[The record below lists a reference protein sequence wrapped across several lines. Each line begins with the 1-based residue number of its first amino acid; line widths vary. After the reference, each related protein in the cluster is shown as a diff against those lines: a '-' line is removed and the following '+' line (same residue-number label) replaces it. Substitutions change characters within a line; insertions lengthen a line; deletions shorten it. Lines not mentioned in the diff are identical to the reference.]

1 MSATDPESDRLYAR
15 GEISREGWM
24 QRRSTPPAS
33 PTSPTPVPAPRPS
46 GPNRTAWL
54 VVAVFL
60 VVAIVASTAF
70 LASLGAKNVPG
81 TNPTYLPLKQ
91 LAPADLSALNASATH
106 GLAFAGNNSLWF
118 SLGPVTL
125 VVDVSPPA
133 HDLAFVVQGLMNPT
147 IHVAPGTR
155 VTVVAV
161 NSDLDMYHTW
171 TLSTNGPPYGSMPMM
186 GSGGMMGSG
195 PMMGTSMLGPAS
207 ATGFWSQQFSF
218 TASAGTYWY
227 LCEVTGH
234 ASDGMYG
241 GFVVP

>member
-1 MSATDPESDRLYAR
+1 MYAEDHARHGSLRKRCERL
-15 GEISREGWM
+15 
-24 QRRSTPPAS
+24 
-33 PTSPTPVPAPRPS
+33 PVEHR
-46 GPNRTAWL
+46 
-54 VVAVFL
+54 
-60 VVAIVASTAF
+60 
-70 LASLGAKNVPG
+70 
-81 TNPTYLPLKQ
+81 
-91 LAPADLSALNASATH
+91 
-106 GLAFAGNNSLWF
+106 
-118 SLGPVTL
+118 
-125 VVDVSPPA
+125 
-133 HDLAFVVQGLMNPT
+133 
-147 IHVAPGTR
+147 TR

-195 PMMGTSMLGPAS
+195 SMMGTSMLGPAS